1 MDSLCKRP
9 MADMDKL
16 RTKAAKFMQMEELGE
31 LCNTTKVNFLVEKRP
46 YDKERSSQP
55 YYT

>member
-16 RTKAAKFMQMEELGE
+16 RTKAAKFMQMEEL
-31 LCNTTKVNFLVEKRP
+31 KSYVIPPK
-46 YDKERSSQP
+46 
-55 YYT
+55 